1 MSDFE
6 GVFSVI
12 MMSSSP
18 SSPEHSSWLRLRAL
32 FGSCTFG
39 DISKSGIEERRNSSR
54 TRGED
59 KKDTKYCVL
68 ISL

>member
-12 MMSSSP
+12 IVSSPP
-18 SSPEHSSWLRLRAL
+18 SSPEYSSWLRLRAL

-39 DISKSGIEERRNSSR
+39 DISKSGIEDRINLGQ
-54 TRGED
+54 TRSED
-59 KKDTKYCVL
+59 KNVQRTVFSA
-68 ISL
+68 SL